1 MTIFVAITLSLLT
14 VGLHYELL
22 VFISFFVRRVSGSRR
37 ISVALAVTLALGA
50 HIVEV
55 AVYTVGWYLLILG
68 GTVELAHFE
77 MEVFEPSMIDVF
89 YFSGSVYTSLGF
101 GDIVPLRGGQ
111 VLAVS
116 EAVTGLV
123 LIAWTA
129 SYTFFEMQ
137 SHWSEV
143 RGRWTVNESD

>member
-1 MTIFVAITLSLLT
+1 MFSYVTILAAVILSLLT

-22 VFISFFVRRVSGSRR
+22 VFISFVVQRVSGSARFGVPTF
-37 ISVALAVTLALGA
+37 IDAL
-50 HIVEV
+50 
-55 AVYTVGWYLLILG
+55 
-68 GTVELAHFE
+68 
-77 MEVFEPSMIDVF
+77 

-101 GDIVPLRGGQ
+101 GDIVPANGGQ

-129 SYTFFEMQ
+129 SYTFFHMQ
-137 SHWSEV
+137 SHWREV
-143 RGRWTVNESD
+143 RGGGSGRLS

>member
-1 MTIFVAITLSLLT
+1 MTALAAIILSLLT
-14 VGLHYELL
+14 VGLHYESL
-22 VFISFFVRRVSGSRR
+22 VFISYFVRRVSGSKR
-37 ISVALAVTLALGA
+37 IGVALAVTLALGA

-55 AVYTVGWYLLILG
+55 AVYTIGWYVLILG
-68 GTVELAHFE
+68 GSVELAHFE
-77 MEVFEPSMIDVF
+77 MDVFEPSMVDVF
-89 YFSGSVYTSLGF
+89 YFSGAVYTSLGF

-137 SHWSEV
+137 TNWREV
-143 RGRWTVNESD
+143 RGRPDR